1 VLQQRVAS
9 AAVLAPAFLVILW
22 LGQPWIGLAV
32 GVIAFLAAREV
43 FGLMRQAGIPNE
55 PILGAAIAIAM
66 VAEAWLLEAAIGEA
80 AVIAAAAIII
90 AAVAGLVRGRPA
102 EGFQAWMATA
112 FGGLYVGLLGFAVR
126 IFEAAPDLPGS
137 APIEDFLDGGRLWL
151 LILLLGVWSYD
162 SGAYLA
168 GQRWGQRRLI
178 PHVSPNKTWEGALGG
193 TLACLVVTAVL
204 LALGGQDVRGA
215 IILGPLIAI
224 SAQVGDVAESML
236 KRAAGVVDSGLLIP
250 GHGGMLDRVDS
261 FIFAAPAVYFYLVTV
276 AIPR

>member
-22 LGQPWIGLAV
+22 LGQPWIGLVV
-32 GVIAFLAAREV
+32 GIIAFLAAREV
-43 FGLMRQAGIPNE
+43 FALMRQAGIPNE

-90 AAVAGLVRGRPA
+90 AAGAGLVRSRPA

-112 FGGLYVGLLGFAVR
+112 FGGLYVGLLGFGLRV
-126 IFEAAPDLPGS
+126 FEAAPDLPAS
-137 APIEDFLDGGRLWL
+137 APIEDFVDGSRLWL
-151 LILLLGVWSYD
+151 LILLLGVWTYD

-168 GQRWGQRRLI
+168 GQRWGRRRLI

-193 TLACLVVTAVL
+193 TVACLVV
-204 LALGGQDVRGA
+204 LGGQDVRGA
-215 IILGPLIAI
+215 IVLGPLIAI
-224 SAQVGDVAESML
+224 TAQIGDVAESML